1 MAHDKLTVRG
11 VEAKTRRGRYGDGGG
26 LALQISKWGTK
37 AWIFRYQW
45 AGKRRQMGLGPAH
58 SDGVSLSEAREK
70 AGECRRLVREGRD
83 PIEARGQERTR
94 ERLEAARSVSFR
106 QCAESYIEGH
116 EAAWRNPKHRAQ
128 WKSTLSAY
136 AYPVIGA
143 LPVAAIDKALVLSCL
158 EPIWRVKPET
168 AKRVRGRIE
177 AILDWAAARD
187 HRSGDNPARWKGH
200 LDKLLPAP
208 AKVRAVRH
216 HPAMPYAEI
225 PGFMGQ
231 LRTRMELGA
240 RALELTVVTAV
251 RTGEVIAARW
261 DELDLVA
268 KVWTIPA
275 ERMKAKREHR
285 VPLSRRALEIFA
297 NLPRKGDYVLPGNGE
312 RQAWLS
318 NMAMLELLKRMGR
331 GDVTVHGFRSSFRDW
346 AAERTGY
353 QNHVVEMALA
363 HAVGDKVEAAYR
375 RGDLFDKRR
384 RLMAE
389 WATYCGCGKSPAS
402 GDENV
407 LLMRSA

>member
-11 VEAKTRRGRYGDGGG
+11 IEAKTRRGRYGDGGG
-26 LALQISKWGTK
+26 LALQISRWGTK
-37 AWIFRYQW
+37 AWLFRYQW

-70 AGECRRLVREGRD
+70 AAECRRLVRERRD
-83 PIEARGQERTR
+83 PIEARGQERMR
-94 ERLEAARSVSFR
+94 ERLEAARSVTFR
-106 QCAESYIEGH
+106 QCAESYIDGH

-136 AYPVIGA
+136 AYPAIGA
-143 LPVAAIDKALVLSCL
+143 LPVGAIDKALVLSCL

-177 AILDWAAARD
+177 AILDWATARD

-216 HPAMPYAEI
+216 HPAMAYAEI
-225 PGFMGQ
+225 PGFMGA
-231 LRTRMELGA
+231 LRARKELGA
-240 RALELTVVTAV
+240 RALEFTVITAV
-251 RTGEVIAARW
+251 RTGETIAARW
-261 DELDLVA
+261 DELDLAA

-285 VPLSRRALEIFA
+285 VPLSKRAIEILA
-297 NLPRKGDYVLPGNGE
+297 DLPREGDCIFPGDGD
-312 RQAWLS
+312 RQPWLS
-318 NMAMLELLKRMGR
+318 NMAMLETLKRMGR
-331 GDVTVHGFRSSFRDW
+331 SDVTVHGFRSSFRDW

-353 QNHVVEMALA
+353 PNHVVEMALA

-389 WATYCGCGKSPAS
+389 WAMYCESSEALARS
-402 GDENV
+402 GGNI
-407 LLMRSA
+407 LAMHG